1 MIMKFI
7 LRMLNQF
14 MEKQILTE
22 ETKISNKR
30 SSITTDEFH
39 KFGNV
44 IGKMLS
50 SKQDELVHLS
60 LKLYKNF
67 NDFGREIKSE
77 SPNFFKN
84 VISLLTK
91 TTAMNSELIET
102 IFSVLNTNLF
112 QFVKSYSF
120 IDFQIVFHVLKEYMY
135 ISDEVKSPLMYLNHI
150 IKDGIIKVEVYD
162 LIPGIFEIFYETQ
175 NEFFEA
181 QSRDT
186 ILLFL
191 KVYPIDDLLLVKF
204 TIDLIKHIDLEG
216 DFKRSSVTDF
226 LIAIFE
232 KNGVDFCE
240 EFVS

>member
-77 SPNFFKN
+77 SPNFFP
-84 VISLLTK
+84 ST
-91 TTAMNSELIET
+91 
-102 IFSVLNTNLF
+102 
-112 QFVKSYSF
+112 
-120 IDFQIVFHVLKEYMY
+120 
-135 ISDEVKSPLMYLNHI
+135 
-150 IKDGIIKVEVYD
+150 
-162 LIPGIFEIFYETQ
+162 TQ
-175 NEFFEA
+175 NLA
-181 QSRDT
+181 PVIMAGWIT
-186 ILLFL
+186 LW
-191 KVYPIDDLLLVKF
+191 
-204 TIDLIKHIDLEG
+204 
-216 DFKRSSVTDF
+216 KRLPSV
-226 LIAIFE
+226 IPW
-232 KNGVDFCE
+232 
-240 EFVS
+240 